1 MKKMIFA
8 IAAMIAATLSAFQVV
23 QPTVGAD
30 GRLTAQ
36 AGGKL
41 VRVIAVSPT
50 VATGTV
56 NLEAVYSTALFTNA
70 VDIATTTGTTYRVA
84 WSNQVSHAVFTNE
97 YATLPIPVQ
106 IYCAQLSIATNT
118 TVTAITNTWPVYERT
133 AYVTNAIVTG
143 GTASGGIYSA
153 APASDTYLSGTD
165 TLYFSGTATSNGFL
179 RLVFE

>member
-8 IAAMIAATLSAFQVV
+8 VAAMVAATLAAFQVV
-23 QPTVGAD
+23 QPTVGPD

-50 VATGTV
+50 VAAGTV
-56 NLEAVYSTALFTNA
+56 NLEAVYSAAIFTNA
-70 VDIATTTGTTYRVA
+70 VSVTETTGTTYRVA

-97 YATLPIPVQ
+97 YAALPIPVQ
-106 IYCAQLSIATNT
+106 VYCTQLEVATNT
-118 TVTAITNTWPVYERT
+118 TVTAITNTWPVFERT
-133 AYVTNAIVTG
+133 ACVTNAIITG
-143 GTASGGIYSA
+143 ATASGGIYSA
-153 APASDTYLSGTD
+153 APTADTFLSGVD
-165 TLYFSGTATSNGFL
+165 TLYFSGTATQNGFL

>member
-1 MKKMIFA
+1 MKKTIFA
-8 IAAMIAATLSAFQVV
+8 IAAMIAATLSAYQVV
-23 QPTVGAD
+23 QPMVEAD

-56 NLEAVYSTALFTNA
+56 NLEAVYSTAIFTNA
-70 VDIATTTGTTYRVA
+70 VYIKETTVKTYRVA

-153 APASDTYLSGTD
+153 APAADTFLSGTD

>member
-8 IAAMIAATLSAFQVV
+8 FAAMIAATLSAFQVV
-23 QPTVGAD
+23 QPTIAAD
-30 GRLTAQ
+30 GRLSAQ

-56 NLEAVYSTALFTNA
+56 NLEAVYSTALYTNA
-70 VDIATTTGTTYRVA
+70 VDIAETTGTTYRVA

-97 YATLPIPVQ
+97 YTALPIPIQ
-106 IYCAQLSIATNT
+106 IYCAQIEIATNT

-153 APASDTYLSGTD
+153 APTADTFLSGTD